1 MSTASSLTT
10 FGKFMG
16 KNSDYIEVQQE
27 YLSLDILPGPNDFL
41 FNFFPPLY
49 WNSGYVLL
57 KTRTKVAG
65 KSKAIMSLPSVTKG
79 WMTFLRETK

>member
-1 MSTASSLTT
+1 MSTANSLTS

-16 KNSDYIEVQQE
+16 KNSDYIEIQYE

-41 FNFFPPLY
+41 LICFFFSFRLKQRIC
-49 WNSGYVLL
+49 SLL

-65 KSKAIMSLPSVTKG
+65 KSKAIMNCRVLQKD
-79 WMTFLRETK
+79 E